1 MPMPTLMLNENNN
14 NFQFFVGFI
23 HFACV
28 IQWQYSSCPWNL
40 CHPFWLI
47 QRNRKKSTHVGFSVD
62 WSIRSFDFIYL
73 HNSYYKAF
81 AYVSHF
87 FRSHEINNMFT
98 HKKNIQMCV
107 SRMNESRKN
116 QKNKISIP
124 IRTEGRWKR
133 TFLLVDLSWHSDW
146 CISVA
151 HTWK

>member
-1 MPMPTLMLNENNN
+1 MAIFKLSMKFVPSILTYPTKQNER
-14 NFQFFVGFI
+14 QWFF
-23 HFACV
+23 
-28 IQWQYSSCPWNL
+28 
-40 CHPFWLI
+40 FWFSRDEISHITKCDLI
-47 QRNRKKSTHVGFSVD
+47 KKSTHVGFSVD

-87 FRSHEINNMFT
+87 FRSHEINDMFT